1 MLEAVV
7 YTNRKVVAE
16 LFRKTG
22 MKSGH
27 CSSARKGQK
36 ITEKIET
43 KKSLSVRKALPSTSS
58 DDSQTLS
65 VLSNESADEIAAS
78 VNNTL

>member
-1 MLEAVV
+1 MLVAVV
-7 YTNRKVVAE
+7 YANRKVVAE

-36 ITEKIET
+36 ITEKILRQRNLLVLG
-43 KKSLSVRKALPSTSS
+43 KRFHRP

-65 VLSNESADEIAAS
+65 VLSNEFVDEIAAS